1 MVDIAVYL
9 RINGFCTKSNS
20 PEKLNFTENLQF
32 SIISKGKKE
41 CMENLKIVIGSD
53 HGGYN
58 YKNKIIDYLK
68 NNNIDYIDVGTYSE
82 EACDYPLIAKKAA
95 EKIVS
100 GEAEKGILI
109 CGTGIGMSI
118 AANKFKGIRAAHC
131 TDTFSTKAS
140 RAHNNSNILCIGE
153 RITGECIALDIVD
166 VWLKTK
172 FEGGRHQ
179 RRVDMIE

>member
-1 MVDIAVYL
+1 
-9 RINGFCTKSNS
+9 
-20 PEKLNFTENLQF
+20 
-32 SIISKGKKE
+32 
-41 CMENLKIVIGSD
+41 MENLKVAIGSD
-53 HGGYN
+53 HGGFN
-58 YKNKIIDYLK
+58 YKEAVIEYLK
-68 NNNIDYIDVGTYSE
+68 ARNIDYIDVGTYTRES
-82 EACDYPLIAKKAA
+82 CDYPIIAKHVA
-95 EKIVS
+95 EKVIS
-100 GEAEKGILI
+100 GEANRGILI

-118 AANKFKGIRAAHC
+118 AANKIRGIRAAHC
-131 TDTFSTKAS
+131 TDTFSAKAS

>member
-82 EACDYPLIAKKAA
+82 EACDYPLIAQKAA

>member
-1 MVDIAVYL
+1 
-9 RINGFCTKSNS
+9 
-20 PEKLNFTENLQF
+20 
-32 SIISKGKKE
+32 
-41 CMENLKIVIGSD
+41 MENLKVAIGSD
-53 HGGYN
+53 HGGFN
-58 YKNKIIDYLK
+58 YKEAVIEYLK
-68 NNNIDYIDVGTYSE
+68 ARNIDYIDVGTYTRES
-82 EACDYPLIAKKAA
+82 CDYPIIAKHVA
-95 EKIVS
+95 EKVIS
-100 GEAEKGILI
+100 GEANRGILI

-131 TDTFSTKAS
+131 TDTFSAKAS

>member
-1 MVDIAVYL
+1 MYNKCVERKRGY
-9 RINGFCTKSNS
+9 
-20 PEKLNFTENLQF
+20 
-32 SIISKGKKE
+32 
-41 CMENLKIVIGSD
+41 MENLKVAIGSD
-53 HGGYN
+53 HGGFN
-58 YKNKIIDYLK
+58 YKEAVIEYLK
-68 NNNIDYIDVGTYSE
+68 ARNIDYIDVGTYTRES
-82 EACDYPLIAKKAA
+82 CDYPIIAKHVA
-95 EKIVS
+95 EKVIS
-100 GEAEKGILI
+100 GEANRGILI

-131 TDTFSTKAS
+131 TDTFSAKAS